1 MTNQEIRVKIV
12 RISGRRNFVFRWSDP
27 VTGKSG
33 QTTTGT
39 SKRWEAKRRRLAF
52 IKELEAKRPVT
63 TADWSNAGE
72 RYEREH
78 LSRRSAD
85 HLAGWRKARNRF
97 AGVVDPRTLFDLN
110 DSNISKFRGAVHGQ
124 LAPASIDTYLRSLR
138 AFARWAA
145 KIFEGY
151 TAPAISTGKAKSKGR
166 PLSGKEFKAML
177 RACDGV
183 CGEHAASW
191 KFFLRGLAFSGLRLN
206 QALQLSWDREATIRA
221 CRIDSIQP
229 LIYIAMEDTSK
240 GRREQ
245 WIPMIPPLVK
255 LLRKIPP
262 DQRNGFVLNPRLTK
276 GVTHCRE
283 TASETIRRIGAA
295 AEIQVGTRLKKDR
308 QTGTVTVVPKYASA
322 HDLKRTF
329 VQILIRQGLHPSEV
343 MLFAQHQSYET
354 TARHYAEHDA
364 TRLGGRIRELFR
376 KRKTQKRAGDKSGD
390 ILRLK
395 DFRRNA

>member
-1 MTNQEIRVKIV
+1 MNQEIRVKIV
-12 RISGRRNFVFRWSDP
+12 HRADRRNLVFRWSDP
-27 VTGKSG
+27 VTGESG
-33 QTTTGT
+33 EQTTGT
-39 SKRWEAKRRRLAF
+39 SKRWEAKRRRLEF
-52 IKELEAKRPVT
+52 IKELEARRPVT
-63 TADWSNAGE
+63 TADWSAAAE

-97 AGVVDPRTLFDLN
+97 VGVVDPQTLFDLN
-110 DSNISKFRGAVHGQ
+110 DSTVSEFRGALHGQ
-124 LAPASIDTYLRSLR
+124 VAPASIDSYLRSLR
-138 AFARWAA
+138 AFAHWGA

-151 TAPAISTGKAKSKGR
+151 TPPAISTEKSKSKGR
-166 PLSGKEFKAML
+166 PLSAKEFKRML
-177 RACDGV
+177 SACDQV
-183 CGEHAASW
+183 CPDHAGSW
-191 KFFLRGLAFSGLRLN
+191 RLLLRGLAFSGLRLG
-206 QALQLSWDREATIRA
+206 QALELNWDAEAPIRV
-221 CRIDSIQP
+221 CRIKSPQP
-229 LIYIAMEDTSK
+229 LLYIAQETHK

-255 LLRKIPP
+255 LLRKIPLG
-262 DQRNGFVLNPRLTK
+262 QQEGFVFNPRLLK
-276 GVTHCRE
+276 GITRSRE
-283 TASETIRRIGAA
+283 TTSEIIRKIGQA

-308 QTGTVTVVPKYASA
+308 EAATAVTVPKYASA

-364 TRLGGRIRELFR
+364 TRLGGRVRELFR
-376 KRKTQKRAGDKSGD
+376 KRKTQKRAGAKSGD